1 MCSIFSRIHIQI
13 SHKILLDIFFSTYT
27 RNTSHTFFYLI
38 IITSIER
45 YRENRNREHHG
56 KRSDT
61 RPDQVANRII
71 LPSSFQG
78 RAINKGQNLHDA
90 MMAWHLD
97 LIVSFTC
104 NNVEEGDGT
113 MFQKQL
119 MRHNKTTLHCW
130 GNVSS
135 NDLISF
141 KHVTNKLFTC
151 RLTNVILM

>member
-1 MCSIFSRIHIQI
+1 MHRYPIYIQSRPTYIKIRSYFIRWSKSMVTSEDVLFSRIHIQI

-78 RAINKGQNLHDA
+78 RAINKGQNFQDA
-90 MMAWHLD
+90 MTACHLD

-104 NNVEEGDGT
+104 NNVEE
-113 MFQKQL
+113 MVPCS
-119 MRHNKTTLHCW
+119 KTT
-130 GNVSS
+130 GS
-135 NDLISF
+135 N
-141 KHVTNKLFTC
+141 
-151 RLTNVILM
+151 

>member
-78 RAINKGQNLHDA
+78 RAINKGKNFQDA
-90 MMAWHLD
+90 MTACHLD

-104 NNVEEGDGT
+104 NNVEE
-113 MFQKQL
+113 MVPCS
-119 MRHNKTTLHCW
+119 KTTGSNWWDTRKLHYTV
-130 GNVSS
+130 GETFQVVIRSLSGMLLLNY
-135 NDLISF
+135 L
-141 KHVTNKLFTC
+141 HVN
-151 RLTNVILM
+151 